1 MSTRIVMLPIDKFDR
16 IRDAEPMENNTMGP
30 QQIDELRTRGAAVLE
45 LSEFMD
51 LCNDQQIDL
60 GGYWI
65 SYITHVD

>member
-16 IRDAEPMENNTMGP
+16 IRDAEPMESNTMGP

>member
-1 MSTRIVMLPIDKFDR
+1 MLPIDKFDR